1 MKRIFAFTLAEILTT
16 LTLIGVVA
24 AFTIPSLIM
33 SNEKQRTIAAIK
45 TNYSAFQRAVELSE
59 VDNGPTSVWNFNYT
73 YGAFWDKYL
82 APYMHIVNTTTYPNV
97 YPNGT
102 LSPDGK
108 NKETLLALSRY
119 NGFVVTLANGTNVLF
134 PGNDR
139 TANYWGNNSFA
150 FGFDINGSKGPNK
163 WGRDLFCATIYSEG
177 IVPWGQN
184 NTVDGPFGELTRN
197 NILNVSSQNYQCKKD
212 KRGMHCLAL
221 IILDGWKIADDYPW

>member
-59 VDNGPTSVWNFNYT
+59 VDNGPTSVWTFKNS

-82 APYMHIVNTTTYPNV
+82 APYMQVVATTTYPQA

-102 LSPDGK
+102 VRP
-108 NKETLLALSRY
+108 NETKETALQMTY
-119 NGFVVTLANGTNVLF
+119 TNGIVHTLNNGTNIISPRRDCVS
-134 PGNDR
+134 GNGQS
-139 TANYWGNNSFA
+139 Y
-150 FGFDINGSKGPNK
+150 GFDINGSKGPNK
-163 WGRDLFCATIYSEG
+163 WGRDIFCFTIYAKG
-177 IVPWGQN
+177 VIPCCQDGMG
-184 NTVDGPFGELTRN
+184 DGPFGELTRN
-197 NILNVSSQNYQCKKD
+197 NIKTVSAQNYQCSKSG
-212 KRGMHCLAL
+212 RGMSCLAL